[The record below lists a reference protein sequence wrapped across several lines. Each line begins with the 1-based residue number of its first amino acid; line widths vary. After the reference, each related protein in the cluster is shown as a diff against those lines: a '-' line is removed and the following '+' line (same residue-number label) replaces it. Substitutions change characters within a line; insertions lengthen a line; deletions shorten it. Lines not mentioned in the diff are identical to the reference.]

1 MSSITDKI
9 NSATLDHATA
19 WEAEIDRFVFCI
31 DFLEISA
38 SHSRA
43 DHWVDQLELVFE
55 GLIEQR
61 DAIRAQQKAIT
72 KAARFDAGRSV
83 LTVWL
88 SPNMFGERPCRSM
101 AEARR
106 IVAFTGI
113 AQSIV
118 REEA

>member
-9 NSATLDHATA
+9 NSATLDHAIA
-19 WEAEIDRFVFCI
+19 WDAEIDRFVFCI

-61 DAIRAQQKAIT
+61 DAILAQQKAVT
-72 KAARFDAGRSV
+72 KAARFDAGRGV
-83 LTVWL
+83 IAVWL

-113 AQSIV
+113 KQAIV
-118 REEA
+118 REDA